1 MKYVIVIDIP
11 FVYVVINTADLMCV
25 YYKYL
30 PNNLDPFI
38 IYQTASNVV
47 NSIKPMPTAISQ

>member
-30 PNNLDPFI
+30 ANHLDPFI
-38 IYQTASNVV
+38 DQTASNVV
-47 NSIKPMPTAISQ
+47 YNIKPMPTAISKL

>member
-25 YYKYL
+25 DYKYL
-30 PNNLDPFI
+30 PNHLDQFI
-38 IYQTASNVV
+38 IYQSASNVV
-47 NSIKPMPTAISQ
+47 YNINPMPTAISQ